1 MPMPIV
7 RINNTE
13 QVLFDLHNHQKTAGD
28 LKQLV
33 AEKYNVDP
41 NTVKIKL
48 GLNHIDNSTLDDSVV
63 IPYGTRHLF
72 ISAEF

>member
-13 QVLFDLHNHQKTAGD
+13 QVLFDLHNHQKTVGH
-28 LKQLV
+28 LRQLV
-33 AEKYNVDP
+33 AEKYNVDL

-48 GLNHIDNSTLDDSVV
+48 GQSHVDNSILDDSVV
-63 IPYGTRHLF
+63 IPYGSRQLF
-72 ISAEF
+72 IVAEF